1 MKTEVFFSV
10 DIEAAGPVPGEYSM
24 LSLGACVVGK
34 AECNFY
40 KEFAPTSEKFL
51 TEAMAVSKLDFNLL
65 KSSGSKPEHGML
77 EFKEWI
83 LHHSKDCLPVF
94 VGFNAPFD
102 WSFVNYYFHLYLGEN
117 PFGFSALDTKALF
130 MGATGSSW
138 DDTRSSRIKK
148 VLGIESDLNHHALDD
163 AIAQAELFERVL
175 AVAHKR
181 K

>member
-1 MKTEVFFSV
+1 MKKEVFFSV
-10 DIEAAGPVPGEYSM
+10 DIEAAGPIPGEYSM

-34 AECNFY
+34 PECNFY
-40 KEFAPTSEKFL
+40 KEFAPTSDKVV
-51 TEAMAVSKLDFNLL
+51 TEAMAVSKLDFNIL

-102 WSFVNYYFHLYLGEN
+102 WSFVNYYFHRYLGEN

-148 VLGIESDLNHHALDD
+148 VLGIESDLNHQALDD
-163 AIAQAELFERVL
+163 AIAQADLFGRVL
-175 AVAHKR
+175 AVAREGK
-181 K
+181 

>member
-1 MKTEVFFSV
+1 
-10 DIEAAGPVPGEYSM
+10 M
-24 LSLGACVVGK
+24 LSLGACVVEK
-34 AECNFY
+34 TECNFY
-40 KEFAPTSEKFL
+40 KEFAPTSDKVV

-65 KSSGSKPEHGML
+65 KSSGAKPEHGML

-83 LHHSKDCLPVF
+83 LQNSKDCLPVF

-102 WSFVNYYFHLYLGEN
+102 WSFVNYYFHRYLGEN

-148 VLGIESDLNHHALDD
+148 VLGIKSDLNHQALDD
-163 AIAQAELFERVL
+163 AIAQAALFERVL
-175 AVAHKR
+175 AVARKR